1 MKFIVKSS
9 DLLKSLQ
16 TVSGVL
22 ANNNSL
28 PILNDFLL
36 KLENNYLNI
45 RASDLETTMSISLP
59 IENVD
64 EEGMI
69 AVPSKIML
77 ESLKAFPDMPVYFAT
92 KDANFS
98 VELSIGEGKYRF
110 AGHNPE
116 EYPEF
121 SELKDT
127 SEINLNS
134 QLIATAINHTLFA
147 AGNDELRPVMAGVY
161 VELTTDDLTFVATDA
176 HKLVR
181 YRRKDAKAEK
191 SSTLILPKKPLN
203 QLKVAIAGKDTD
215 VIMKYNNTNV
225 SFEFE
230 NIRLICR
237 QIEGKYPN
245 YEAVIPLSNPN
256 KLVIDRLQLSSSLR
270 RVAIFTNQSTNQVRM
285 KISGQELIVSGED
298 TDYSNDAKERLSC
311 NYEGEDLEIGFNS
324 RFLLEMINN
333 LENEMISLEMSEPSR
348 AGLLFPVNNENE
360 NEDILMLV
368 MPVMLNQ

>member
-1 MKFIVKSS
+1 MKFIVKST

-16 TVSGVL
+16 AVSGVL
-22 ANNNSL
+22 SSNNSL

-45 RASDLETTMSISLP
+45 RASDLETTMSISIP

-64 EEGMI
+64 EEGSI
-69 AVPSKIML
+69 AAPSKIML
-77 ESLKAFPDMPVYFAT
+77 DSLKAFPDMPVYFST
-92 KDANFS
+92 KEDNM
-98 VELSIGEGKYRF
+98 VIELSIGEGKYRF

-121 SELKDT
+121 AELKDT
-127 SEINLNS
+127 SEIMLNS
-134 QLIATAINHTLFA
+134 QLIASAINHTLFA
-147 AGNDELRPVMAGVY
+147 AGNDELRPVMAGVL
-161 VELTTDDLTFVATDA
+161 VEMATDSLTFVATDA

-181 YRRKDAKAEK
+181 YRRTDTKAE
-191 SSTLILPKKPLN
+191 SASTLILPKKPLT
-203 QLKVAIAGKDTD
+203 QLKNVIAGKDAE
-215 VIMKYNNTNV
+215 ILMKYNATNI

-237 QIEGKYPN
+237 LIEGKYPN

-256 KLVIDRLQLSSSLR
+256 KLIIDRLQLSNSLR

-285 KISGQELIVSGED
+285 KLSGQELIVSGED
-298 TDYSNDAKERLSC
+298 IDYSNDAKERLTC

-333 LENEMISLEMSEPSR
+333 LDNEMVSLEMSEPSR
-348 AGLLFPVNNENE
+348 AGLLFPVNNENKD
-360 NEDILMLV
+360 EDILMLV

>member
-22 ANNNSL
+22 ASNNSL

-45 RASDLETTMSISLP
+45 RASDLETTMSISIP

-92 KDANFS
+92 KDLNFG

-127 SEINLNS
+127 SEIILNS

-147 AGNDELRPVMAGVY
+147 AGNDELRPVMAGIY
-161 VELTTDDLTFVATDA
+161 VELTPDDLTFVATDA

-181 YRRKDAKAEK
+181 YRRKDAKAEN

-203 QLKVAIAGKDTD
+203 QLKIAIAGKDTE
-215 VIMKYNNTNV
+215 VLMKYNSTNV

-256 KLVIDRLQLSSSLR
+256 KLVIDRLQLSSSLK
-270 RVAIFTNQSTNQVRM
+270 RVSIFTNQSTNQVRM

-311 NYEGEDLEIGFNS
+311 NYEGEDIEIGFNS